1 MQSVIGRKWNSYR
14 CYDWGWRSVD
24 CGWSN
29 VHSNGFMKFRGC
41 IRRVDIS
48 EEVYAKVIA
57 MKTPDASLMSLVVS
71 TMNGNILQ
79 FTTSGSWSTMNAS
92 PNLGNLEA
100 VYSPHHLSFF
110 YGSGT

>member
-1 MQSVIGRKWNSYR
+1 
-14 CYDWGWRSVD
+14 
-24 CGWSN
+24 
-29 VHSNGFMKFRGC
+29 MKCRGC

-79 FTTSGSWSTMNAS
+79 FSTSGSWSTMNAS
-92 PNLGNLEA
+92 PNPGNLEA